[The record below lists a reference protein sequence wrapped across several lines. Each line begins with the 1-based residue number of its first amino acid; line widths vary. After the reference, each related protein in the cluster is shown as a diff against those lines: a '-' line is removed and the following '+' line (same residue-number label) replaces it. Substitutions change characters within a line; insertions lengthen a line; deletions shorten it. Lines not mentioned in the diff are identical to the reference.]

1 MSTLR
6 TAGTVA
12 GVIAAMAIGRVITDH
27 VPADGHARDPFVRHV
42 AVGERVHLAYGEARV
57 YSVRAADFLV
67 GIDPIAARG
76 TFLVIDVEARGRH
89 RSSTFKG
96 PEVRAAD
103 GTTYGLTTRGTQC
116 AAVAELATG
125 ATTYTRFCFD
135 LPVSALAGSHL
146 LLDREGSWI
155 KGEAARTEIVDVDLG
170 ISPAEARSMGR
181 ERITLDGDN
190 TDDLVKPA
198 QSVLPEPSGAPEET
212 S

>member
-1 MSTLR
+1 M
-6 TAGTVA
+6 
-12 GVIAAMAIGRVITDH
+12 AAGRVITDH
-27 VPADGHARDPFVRHV
+27 VPADAQAQDPFVRHIG
-42 AVGERVHLAYGEARV
+42 VGEKAHLEYGEVKV
-57 YSVRAADFLV
+57 YAVRAADFLV

-76 TFLVIDVEARGRH
+76 TFLVVDVEARGRH

-103 GTTYGLTTRGTQC
+103 GTTYGPTMRGTQC
-116 AAVAELATG
+116 ASVAELATG

-135 LPVSALAGSHL
+135 MPVSALAGSHL

-155 KGEAARTEIVDVDLG
+155 KGEVARTEIVDVDLG
-170 ISPAEARSMGR
+170 ISAAEARSMGR

-190 TDDLVKPA
+190 TDDLVKPE
-198 QSVLPEPSGAPEET
+198 QSVLPEPSGAPEEK

>member
-12 GVIAAMAIGRVITDH
+12 GVVAAMAVGRVITDH
-27 VPADGHARDPFVRHV
+27 VPAGGQALDPFIRHV
-42 AVGERVHLAYGEARV
+42 AVGEKARLEYGEATV
-57 YSVRAADFLV
+57 YSVRSADFLV
-67 GIDPIAARG
+67 GIDPIATHG
-76 TFLVIDVEARGRH
+76 TFLVIDLEARGRH

-96 PEVRAAD
+96 PVVRAAD

-116 AAVAELATG
+116 ASVAELATG

-135 LPVSALAGSHL
+135 MPVSALAGSHF

-155 KGEAARTEIVDVDLG
+155 KGEVNRTEIVDVDLG
-170 ISPAEARSMGR
+170 ISAAEAREMGR
-181 ERITLDGDN
+181 ERVTLDGDN

-198 QSVLPEPSGAPEET
+198 QSELPAPSGAPEET

>member
-12 GVIAAMAIGRVITDH
+12 GVIAAMAVGRVITDH
-27 VPADGHARDPFVRHV
+27 VPADGQALDPFVRHAV
-42 AVGERVHLAYGEARV
+42 VGEKVHLEYGEAKV
-57 YSVRAADFLV
+57 YSVRVADFLV
-67 GIDPIAARG
+67 GIDPIAARD
-76 TFLVIDVEARGRH
+76 TFLVIDLEARGRH

-116 AAVAELATG
+116 TSVAELATG
-125 ATTYTRFCFD
+125 ATTYARFCFD
-135 LPVSALAGSHL
+135 VPVSALAGSHL

-155 KGEAARTEIVDVDLG
+155 KGEVARTEIVDVDLG
-170 ISPAEARSMGR
+170 ITAAEAEEMGR
-181 ERITLDGDN
+181 TRITLDGDN

-198 QSVLPEPSGAPEET
+198 PSVLPEPSGAPEEA